1 MTVFSYHN
9 HSFFQRKENTH
20 SLLYALVRVRLPEI
34 FVFTFL
40 KFASE
45 GLLFANPMLLKEL
58 LGFIENSRCY
68 PEQYPYFI
76 SFLLFVIAFLQS
88 AAYEHFINNNTRV
101 SWHYRTA
108 CMGLISRKSLRIVS
122 INQQQN
128 AQESTAALPG
138 QVKAKK
144 GGAGIGKVATLMSN
158 DCEKIRL
165 ASATY
170 LNVLWLPLSIIIN
183 MSLLYSVI
191 GPASFVG
198 IGFSMILIPV
208 QTCVGKSL
216 ARVRKRGREASDQRV
231 GLMHE
236 LITGIRI
243 IKLLAWEVPLAK
255 KVRDV
260 VCTFTQ

>member
-1 MTVFSYHN
+1 MF
-9 HSFFQRKENTH
+9 
-20 SLLYALVRVRLPEI
+20 A
-34 FVFTFL
+34 FL

-68 PEQYPYFI
+68 PEEYPYFI

-88 AAYEHFINNNTRV
+88 TAYEHFVNTTTRV

-128 AQESTAALPG
+128 AQKSTAAPG

-158 DCEKIRL
+158 DCEKIRV
-165 ASATY
+165 ASASY
-170 LNVLWLPLSIIIN
+170 LNVVWLPLSIFIN

-236 LITGIRI
+236 LIIGIRI
-243 IKLLAWEVPLAK
+243 IKLLAWEMPLAK
-255 KVRDV
+255 KVGAV
-260 VCTFTQ
+260 VCTFTQR